1 MVPTPVLARPPGA
14 PALGVLRPGSPMEEA
29 LGSVPCPG
37 SDDEVG
43 AVVLVVDDDAD
54 DDADGETEGDADG
67 SAVALGEAVALGDA
81 GGAGVGSAAAL
92 VVMRKDGAVT
102 GTPSTTI
109 SGVWVAS
116 SPLPAGA

>member
-1 MVPTPVLARPPGA
+1 M
-14 PALGVLRPGSPMEEA
+14 
-29 LGSVPCPG
+29 
-37 SDDEVG
+37 
-43 AVVLVVDDDAD
+43 
-54 DDADGETEGDADG
+54 
-67 SAVALGEAVALGDA
+67 ALGEAVALGDA
-81 GGAGVGSAAAL
+81 DDGAGVGSAAAL

>member
-1 MVPTPVLARPPGA
+1 
-14 PALGVLRPGSPMEEA
+14 MEEA

-43 AVVLVVDDDAD
+43 AVVLVADDESDDA
-54 DDADGETEGDADG
+54 ADGEAEGEAAG
-67 SAVALGEAVALGDA
+67 AAVELGEAVALGEAD
-81 GGAGVGSAAAL
+81 GAGVGSAAAL

>member
-67 SAVALGEAVALGDA
+67 SAVALGEAD
-81 GGAGVGSAAAL
+81 GAGVGSAAAL

-116 SPLPAGA
+116 SSLPAGA